1 MRKLTAATAL
11 GLHALHLMVQKSK
24 PVSLNEI
31 RRSGGFS
38 ISEVRRI
45 LRQLASAG
53 LVESRPSRGYVLARA
68 AGEITLLDAVQAI
81 EKSQAPASPCGGDYD
96 SCDSRA
102 ACILAP
108 ICRSADLGVQEAL
121 RSFTIAQLRELP
133 VDLPNCL
140 DPRLRPPP
148 QSARRGKLEAS

>member
-1 MRKLTAATAL
+1 MRELTAATAL

-31 RRSGGFS
+31 RRSGGFA
-38 ISEVRRI
+38 ISDVRRV
-45 LRQLASAG
+45 LRRLTDAG
-53 LVESRPSRGYVLARA
+53 LAESRPSRGYVLARA
-68 AGEITLLDAVQAI
+68 SGEITLLDAVQAI
-81 EKSQAPASPCGGDYD
+81 EKTKAPTSPCRGDYD
-96 SCDSRA
+96 ACDSRA

-108 ICRSADLGVQEAL
+108 ICRASDLGVQEAL

-140 DPRLRPPP
+140 DPRLKPRLK
-148 QSARRGKLEAS
+148 SARRGKLEAS